1 MVMHTVNK
9 IIFVNRL
16 KKKILIFRRTRTVF
30 AVENTGVIGCS
41 LLTELIIVFSR
52 CHKSQRAV

>member
-16 KKKILIFRRTRTVF
+16 KKKYLFLEELGQCLLWKIL
-30 AVENTGVIGCS
+30 E
-41 LLTELIIVFSR
+41 
-52 CHKSQRAV
+52 